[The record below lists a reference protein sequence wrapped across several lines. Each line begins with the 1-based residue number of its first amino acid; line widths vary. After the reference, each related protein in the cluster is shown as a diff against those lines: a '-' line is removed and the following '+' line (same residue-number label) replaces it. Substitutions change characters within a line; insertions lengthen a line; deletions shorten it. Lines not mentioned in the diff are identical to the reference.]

1 MLEQWDTKL
10 VGVTNGQSNGD
21 TKLVDM
27 TKSHL
32 RFHEIEPIPDTSQV
46 AKTLVKPQALG
57 KTYYCYSVK
66 TT

>member
-32 RFHEIEPIPDTSQV
+32 RFHEIEPIPDIALVTKSQRLNSSGTYS
-46 AKTLVKPQALG
+46 KTK
-57 KTYYCYSVK
+57 YYWS
-66 TT
+66 